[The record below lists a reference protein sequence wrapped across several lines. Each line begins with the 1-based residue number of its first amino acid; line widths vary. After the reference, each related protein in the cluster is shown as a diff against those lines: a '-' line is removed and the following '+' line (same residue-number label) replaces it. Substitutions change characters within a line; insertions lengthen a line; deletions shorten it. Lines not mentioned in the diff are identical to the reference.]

1 MNRFFSRFQ
10 SASFQFA
17 LALVINLIAWIII
30 FVQIRPGREVI
41 PLHYNIFY
49 GPDIFGRGYFLYI
62 IPLVGLCVLT
72 ANFFFYRY
80 SLNREK
86 FAARSAVAVALTLQ
100 ALILVSVFALKQLIV
115 I

>member
-1 MNRFFSRFQ
+1 MRLH
-10 SASFQFA
+10 SALFQFA
-17 LALVINLIAWIII
+17 LGLGLNIVAWIII
-30 FVQIRPGREVI
+30 FVQIRPGREII

-62 IPLVGLCVLT
+62 IPLVGLCVLA

-80 SLNREK
+80 AIGREK
-86 FAARSAVAVALTLQ
+86 FAARSAAAVALVLQ
-100 ALILVSVFALKQLIV
+100 LLILISVFALKQIIV